1 MTTLYNKSRVMQL
14 VEAAQ
19 SGGANVYKA
28 FAAKRGGDEMPSF
41 FERIETD
48 IAETPSQVLDG
59 KLLGTMR
66 MVQDLHM
73 QRRQEKEDDDGSID
87 VSPKAEAGDQAM
99 ITKEDKAAAEKGY
112 VAAGYS
118 SELTQKKIESII
130 KEEAKLRKIDPT
142 IAIKIYK
149 SEGLHNYQ
157 SQVSKGTQK
166 MEGGTEASYGPFQ
179 LYTGGGLGNEYEEA
193 TGRTLKTD
201 NTLEGVRMQIQFSLD
216 KAVEKG
222 WNPWKGRKSAGVKS
236 REGLDGAVVVNNWR
250 QE

>member
-87 VSPKAEAGDQAM
+87 VSPKAEAGDQAI

-157 SQVSKGTQK
+157 SQVSKGT
-166 MEGGTEASYGPFQ
+166 
-179 LYTGGGLGNEYEEA
+179 
-193 TGRTLKTD
+193 
-201 NTLEGVRMQIQFSLD
+201 LEGVRMQIQFSLD